1 MRINH
6 EEKKETV
13 ELKGN
18 FTLKHLHVE
27 ISDVL
32 VIRLCYRADIT
43 GGLIVGEIQ
52 WTQLSK
58 SFFSRSSF
66 SSEVQHHINE
76 KSIGD
81 IGLKV
86 PECSAAVRL
95 VCDRRDDKCKEEIE
109 EN

>member
-52 WTQLSK
+52 
-58 SFFSRSSF
+58 
-66 SSEVQHHINE
+66 
-76 KSIGD
+76 
-81 IGLKV
+81 
-86 PECSAAVRL
+86 
-95 VCDRRDDKCKEEIE
+95 
-109 EN
+109 